1 MSNIDAAL
9 VKELRERTGAGMMEC
24 KKALV
29 ATAGD
34 IELAIEEMRKA
45 GSAKADKK
53 ASRVAAEGIIMI
65 KTKADGKCAVM
76 VEINCE
82 TDFVVRDDNFVK
94 FANQAV
100 DAVLESGVSD
110 MSALESIAIS
120 GSTVGELRK
129 ELITKIGENINVRR
143 AAVVKTDGQLGS
155 YIHSGRIGVI
165 VELKGGDEALAKD
178 IAMHIAAVNPLVI
191 APQDVPAEL
200 LEKEKEIF
208 IAQSKDS
215 GKPMDIIEKMTQGR
229 MKKFLDEVSLLGQ
242 AFVKDP
248 AIKVGDLLKSKG
260 AQMVSFSRYA
270 VGEGIEK
277 VETDFAKEV
286 MQTARGG

>member
-29 ATAGD
+29 ATNGN

-45 GSAKADKK
+45 GQAKADKK
-53 ASRVAAEGIIMI
+53 ASRVAAEGIIII
-65 KTKADGKCAVM
+65 KTKADGKTAAM

-82 TDFVVRDDNFVK
+82 TDFVGRDENFLK
-94 FANQAV
+94 FANQAAE
-100 DAVLESGVSD
+100 AVLESGTTD
-110 MSALESIAIS
+110 MQALESTAVA

-143 AAVVKTDGQLGS
+143 AELLKTDGHFGG
-155 YIHSGRIGVI
+155 YIHSGRIGVV

-178 IAMHIAAVNPLVI
+178 VAMHIAAVNPLVVSQ
-191 APQDVPAEL
+191 QDVPSEIV
-200 LEKEKEIF
+200 EKEKEIF

-229 MKKFLDEVSLLGQ
+229 LKKFLDEVSLLGQ

-248 AIKVGDLLKSKG
+248 AVKVGDLLKSKG
-260 AQMVSFSRYA
+260 AQVVRFSRYA

-277 VETDFAKEV
+277 QESNFVEEV
-286 MQTARGG
+286 MQTARGS